1 MWVYADREIN
11 LCIADEAERIA
22 ADWRIASVL
31 QPGLSRHALCV
42 RMLIRA
48 GMIWQ
53 ARADA
58 DFIATGSD
66 SWPRQD
72 APDRALARACA
83 DLVRESVMSLLQQ
96 PIGFAPHDALR
107 ALMRDE
113 RILLTR
119 IPEGFAF
126 YDLYPEFMIAP
137 TRNLPMGDNTYV
149 IGLRSIGTALAAMVA
164 SVVRTSNCASVR
176 PIGDPFDRAL
186 SVNTDWIAKIRDADC
201 VAITDEGPGLSGS
214 SFAAA
219 GRAVMHATGR
229 DNLVFLPTHGGD
241 PGIAATVA
249 DRTAWQSASRH
260 VMDRSLFD
268 KGPFARANWFADVI
282 GPALRVTD
290 LSGGQWRAAL
300 GLDEAFWPACDPMQ
314 ERVKLKVETANG
326 AYLLKFSG
334 LTPLTEHAFEHAQE
348 FSSRGFGLRPLAERH
363 GMMLWQWCDG
373 AKPLLRDH
381 KSHVLPMIAD
391 MLSFRAMH
399 WTSAMSG
406 ASVQDLFDMARDNLN
421 EALGYDKA
429 AVLNEWEPYLDAIAA
444 ASTPVRIDGRL
455 DCHEF
460 LLLPDD
466 HIVKTDA
473 LDHHAAHDLIGC
485 QDIFWDVAGAM
496 IEWTLSRDDVQRIC
510 ERIDKV
516 TGFRRPREAL
526 AFYVIA
532 YTAFRLGAATMSAEA
547 LAEVNPAEAR
557 RFQRR
562 VQFYRD
568 AAFTLLQS
576 SLIGA

>member
-1 MWVYADREIN
+1 MI
-11 LCIADEAERIA
+11 
-22 ADWRIASVL
+22 VL
-31 QPGLSRHALCV
+31 AIDAGTTGV
-42 RMLIRA
+42 R
-48 GMIWQ
+48 
-53 ARADA
+53 
-58 DFIATGSD
+58 T
-66 SWPRQD
+66 
-72 APDRALARACA
+72 RALDSHGVTRAVA
-83 DLVRESVMSLLQQ
+83 YREFPQHFPRPGWVE
-96 PIGFAPHDALR
+96 HDAL
-107 ALMRDE
+107 D
-113 RILLTR
+113 I
-119 IPEGFAF
+119 
-126 YDLYPEFMIAP
+126 
-137 TRNLPMGDNTYV
+137 
-149 IGLRSIGTALAAMVA
+149 
-164 SVVRTSNCASVR
+164 
-176 PIGDPFDRAL
+176 
-186 SVNTDWIAKIRDADC
+186 W
-201 VAITDEGPGLSGS
+201 
-214 SFAAA
+214 
-219 GRAVMHATGR
+219 
-229 DNLVFLPTHGGD
+229 
-241 PGIAATVA
+241 
-249 DRTAWQSASRH
+249 
-260 VMDRSLFD
+260 
-268 KGPFARANWFADVI
+268 
-282 GPALRVTD
+282 
-290 LSGGQWRAAL
+290 
-300 GLDEAFWPACDPMQ
+300 EA
-314 ERVKLKVETANG
+314 
-326 AYLLKFSG
+326 
-334 LTPLTEHAFEHAQE
+334 
-348 FSSRGFGLRPLAERH
+348 
-363 GMMLWQWCDG
+363 
-373 AKPLLRDH
+373 
-381 KSHVLPMIAD
+381 
-391 MLSFRAMH
+391 
-399 WTSAMSG
+399 
-406 ASVQDLFDMARDNLN
+406 ARDTLN